1 MKVLFHSATPTRMTH
16 ITEHNGKKFKL
27 SCDQTNGGGY
37 AIISVMDSNGEFKR
51 IATHLELGIEYHNLY
66 FLGNTEQNNKRRIDE
81 MEKTIPSFDSFIKAV
96 Y

>member
-1 MKVLFHSATPTRMTH
+1 MKVLFHSVTPTRMTH
-16 ITEHNGKKFKL
+16 ITEYNGKKFKL

-51 IATHLELGIEYHNLY
+51 IATHLELGIDYHNLY
-66 FLGNTEQNNKRRIDE
+66 FLGNTEQNNKKRIDE
-81 MEKTIPSFDSFIKAV
+81 MEKTIPFFDSFIKAV